1 MRRVG
6 IVAEILVGLAF
17 LWAGY
22 LKLLDPNAF
31 LSAILTYDV
40 FSYELSAVASL
51 WVPYLELCVGAC
63 LVFRVLKRGAR
74 FWAVGLLLVFIVLLA
89 QAAVRG
95 LDVDCG
101 CFGSSVSSAES
112 GFVWPIT
119 RDLLMLMGIAF
130 GMLSDG
136 LARKKK
142 VT

>member
-1 MRRVG
+1 VRRVG

>member
-6 IVAEILVGLAF
+6 VVTEIVVGLAF

-22 LKLLDPNAF
+22 LKLLDPSAF
-31 LSAILTYDV
+31 LSAILTYEV
-40 FSYELSAVASL
+40 FSYKLSAMASL

-63 LVFRVLKRGAR
+63 LVFRVLKGGAR
-74 FWAVGLLLVFIVLLA
+74 FWAVGLLLAFIVLLV

-101 CFGSSVSSAES
+101 CFGSNASSAES
-112 GFVWPIT
+112 GFVWPII
-119 RDLLMLMGIAF
+119 RDLLMLAGIAL

-136 LARKKK
+136 WSRKEQR
-142 VT
+142 T

>member
-1 MRRVG
+1 
-6 IVAEILVGLAF
+6 LVGLAF